1 LRAISIVLVIVA
13 HSSIH
18 FRQWIKLPLGTY
30 LLFAHLGVS
39 VFFVI
44 SGFLITGLLLKE
56 REKSGTISLSRF
68 YLRRSFRIFP
78 PFYFYLAV
86 MAGLVLAGVLSGPL
100 QGFFSA
106 AIYGSDYYFGPGSG
120 SAALQ
125 HTWSLSVE
133 EQFYLLWPA
142 VLLWLG
148 KRRATWAALLLILAS
163 PFIRLVTYFLLAPQ
177 HRAMVDR
184 MFHSSIDTI
193 MFGCLLALVWDT
205 GRFRRL
211 LPWLSS
217 GWCMAASLLF
227 LLVMDPLLES
237 QFYGRYSL
245 LVGMTLEGAFIS
257 LFILAV
263 VSRPATLAG
272 RFLNTAPLRHIGVIS
287 YSLYLWQS
295 VFTTG
300 STRWFPLNLV
310 AALGC
315 AEFSY
320 WAIERPSLRLRDRLH
335 PAQGEQK
342 PSLCRLAARPY
353 DSVSPERS

>member
-1 LRAISIVLVIVA
+1 VLVIIA

-18 FRQWIKLPLGTY
+18 FRKWLKAPLGTY

-56 REKSGTISLSRF
+56 REKSGTISLPRF
-68 YLRRSFRIFP
+68 YVRRAFRIFP

-86 MAGLVLAGVLSGPL
+86 VVCLVLAGVLQAPL
-100 QGFFSA
+100 RGFFFA
-106 AIYGSDYYFGPGSG
+106 AIYGTDYYFGPGSG

-142 VLLWLG
+142 ALLLLG
-148 KRRATWAALLLILAS
+148 KRKATWASASLIVLS
-163 PFIRLVTYFLLAPQ
+163 PFIRLFTYFLLAPQ

-205 GRFRRL
+205 ERFRSL
-211 LPWLSS
+211 VPVLSS
-217 GWCMAASLLF
+217 GWCMAGSLFF
-227 LLVMDPLLES
+227 LLLVDPLLES
-237 QFYGRYSL
+237 HFYGRYSL
-245 LVGMTLEGAFIS
+245 LLGMTLEGACIS
-257 LFILAV
+257 VLTVAV

-272 RFLNTAPLRHIGVIS
+272 RILNSAALRHIGVIS
-287 YSLYLWQS
+287 YSLYLWQNI
-295 VFTTG
+295 FTTG
-300 STRWFPLNLV
+300 NTRYFPLNVV

-315 AEFSY
+315 AELSY
-320 WAIERPSLRLRDRLH
+320 WAIERPSLRLRDRLN
-335 PAQGEQK
+335 PGSGEQE
-342 PSLCRLAARPY
+342 PSLCRLPAHPY
-353 DSVSPERS
+353 DAISPERP